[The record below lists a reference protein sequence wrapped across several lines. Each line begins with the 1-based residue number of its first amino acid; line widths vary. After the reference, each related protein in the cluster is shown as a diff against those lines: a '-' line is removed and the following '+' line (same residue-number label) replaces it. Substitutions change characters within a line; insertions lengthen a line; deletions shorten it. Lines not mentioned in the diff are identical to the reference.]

1 MKLKAGEFY
10 GKTSGV
16 LATDSC
22 RFTEKTYVPQTRLPA
37 HSHEFAHFCLV
48 LAGNYDERIGSRDY
62 SRTPTALVY
71 YPPDVSHSEKHRS
84 NGRHFLVEIDFS
96 GLERIR
102 ECGSDLNEPVFLNA
116 SFPIAVAARMY
127 SEFMHRDNYSNLA
140 LESMTTELLI
150 ASSRRR
156 SAIGDREPP
165 KWLARAKEYLD
176 ENYLEPPSLAEL
188 ANAADVHPTH
198 LARTFRK
205 FENCTAGEYVRRVR
219 IDVARR
225 RIASTAAPLSEIAVE
240 TGFADQS
247 HLSRVFRRETNLTP
261 AEFRRIFSRR

>member
-16 LATDSC
+16 FATDSY
-22 RFTEKTYVPQTRLPA
+22 RFTEKAYISKTKLPA

-71 YPPDVSHSEKHRS
+71 YPPDVSHAESHRS
-84 NGRHFLVEIDFS
+84 SGRHFLVEIDFN
-96 GLERIR
+96 GLERVR
-102 ECGSDLNEPVFLNA
+102 DCGADLDEPTFLHS

-127 SEFMHRDNYSNLA
+127 NEFTQRDSFSALA

-150 ASSRRR
+150 ASSRKS
-156 SAIGDREPP
+156 SASDRKPP

-176 ENYLEPPSLAEL
+176 DNYLDPPSLTEL
-188 ANAADVHPTH
+188 AHAADVHPTH

-205 FENCTAGEYVRRVR
+205 FEKCTAGEYVRRVR
-219 IDVARR
+219 LEEARR
-225 RIASTAAPLSEIAVE
+225 RIASTDMPLSEIAVE

-247 HLSRVFRRETNLTP
+247 HLSRVFKRETNFTP
-261 AEFRRIFSRR
+261 AEFRRVFGRR